1 MAEDTMANNTVAH
14 NTVAHNTQFPQDIWQ
29 YYTDAMTMAADGAAY
44 RNLRNLRGA
53 SHFTLD
59 LVDRLLGPG
68 DMLTR
73 LQARGT
79 QYCQGPLNHDI
90 QIDHRALASAME
102 DFLED
107 EASQLTILQSL
118 DMFLTHQNAT
128 VFYSVPNP
136 NQQPQ
141 TALIGIY
148 RAVAQSLRRHH
159 ENLAVLHMACRVLGQ
174 LPHLSGMSTFTA
186 LLKTYIIETLAFV
199 VDHHP
204 LQVHSML
211 YCVETLYTIHAPN
224 DRSIMMGSHN
234 LFTILLRGIFNSQ
247 NQEDIFSIVYHM
259 QEACATITASV
270 HDDAQMAMVDMP
282 ALQTTLLRLAEENT
296 AVPVAIVAARC
307 LSVVATLAS
316 LYPERIFTPTR
327 IVAAAKK
334 ALIANMNDL
343 LMLRTVIRV
352 FSSILRIKWDPDIGV
367 PGTATA
373 RTTLEANDIMLLTYT
388 AMRSQFVDVHGAEVC
403 AGLFKLLRQLCQNHA
418 GHSAHAREYS
428 MLRVLSTRFRQ
439 AAGGYQHWLD
449 MQTQF
454 ENVLQTN
461 VAQIADTPA

>member
-174 LPHLSGMSTFTA
+174 LPRLSAMSTFTA
-186 LLKTYIIETLAFV
+186 LMKTYIIETLAFV
-199 VDHHP
+199 VDRYP
-204 LQVHSML
+204 LQVHSMF
-211 YCVETLYTIHAPN
+211 YCFETLYRIHAPN
-224 DRSIMMGSHN
+224 ERPIMMGSHN
-234 LFTILLRGIFNSQ
+234 LFNILHRALYHSQ
-247 NQEDIFSIVYHM
+247 NQGDISRTVLYM
-259 QEACATITASV
+259 REVCGAITASV
-270 HDDAQMAMVDMP
+270 DHNAQMAMVDMS
-282 ALQTTLLRLAEENT
+282 ALQTTLLRLAEEYT
-296 AVPVAIVAARC
+296 VVPVAIVVARC

-316 LYPERIFTPTR
+316 LYPQRIFTPTR
-327 IVAAAKK
+327 IVRAAKM

-343 LMLRTVIRV
+343 HILRTVIRV
-352 FSSILRIKWDPDIGV
+352 FSSMLLIKWDPDIGA

-373 RTTLEANDIMLLTYT
+373 RTTLEAKDIMLLTYT
-388 AMRSQFVDVHGAEVC
+388 AMRSQFVDANSAVVC
-403 AGLFKLLRQLCQNHA
+403 AGVFELLRQLCQNHA
-418 GHSAHAREYS
+418 VHLAHAREYS
-428 MLRVLSTRFRQ
+428 MLRELSTQYRQ
-439 AAGGYQHWLD
+439 AAQGYQHWLD